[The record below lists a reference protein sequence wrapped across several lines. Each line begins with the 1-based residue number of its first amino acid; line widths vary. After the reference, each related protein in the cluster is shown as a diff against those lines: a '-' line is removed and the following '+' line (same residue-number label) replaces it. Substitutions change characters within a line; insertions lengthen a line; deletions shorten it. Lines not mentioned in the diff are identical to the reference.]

1 MPKKLVMF
9 LLLVSVFLASS
20 WVLIFKPLFP
30 IHDYVHGARIAEMGR
45 ALADGQIPPRWSSN
59 FGYGYGMP
67 LFNFYAPLPYF
78 VGGIFFNFGMSLESA
93 VKLVF
98 LVGNLIALIGAY
110 ALGKEKFGRAAGL
123 LLASLYVLAPYRAV
137 NLYVR
142 GALSES
148 WGMALLPL
156 VLLGGGQVLARRPLG
171 FFTLSVSIAALVLSH
186 NLTAMIALPALL
198 ILAVIWHFQSQGS
211 KFTLSFIKEV
221 VLRLLPPTL
230 VGFGLSAFYLLPSVL
245 EKNLTQLDNLIQ
257 TGYFDFHHHFLYL
270 RQFVQ
275 ENWGYG
281 GSGWGPDDGISFFLG
296 YPQLL
301 GLMLIIL
308 LIISK
313 LNNTG
318 RLHWRKFITQHLL
331 LWTTMLFFGL
341 SVLLTTPKTV
351 WLWENL
357 PLLSFLQFPWR
368 FLALISFL
376 LSLMVSYVVSRL
388 VKNNPTRLVIIGIL
402 FLSTLILSSRYFKPK
417 EYLQD
422 STALYYA
429 EPERIQA
436 EMSSVLPD
444 YLPTDLDPKLLPA
457 PHPEFIGL
465 TATEMTRSEV
475 LVSRSHAKL
484 YQFNLE
490 NTREIEL
497 PIAYFPG
504 WQVEIDG
511 EPAPAQISDRG
522 LIQVSVP
529 AGEARVGAV
538 FGETPIRM
546 LSNIITLM
554 SAVCLMIVYRSK
566 ILCQKIK

>member
-1 MPKKLVMF
+1 
-9 LLLVSVFLASS
+9 
-20 WVLIFKPLFP
+20 
-30 IHDYVHGARIAEMGR
+30 
-45 ALADGQIPPRWSSN
+45 
-59 FGYGYGMP
+59 
-67 LFNFYAPLPYF
+67 
-78 VGGIFFNFGMSLESA
+78 
-93 VKLVF
+93 
-98 LVGNLIALIGAY
+98 
-110 ALGKEKFGRAAGL
+110 
-123 LLASLYVLAPYRAV
+123 
-137 NLYVR
+137 
-142 GALSES
+142 
-148 WGMALLPL
+148 
-156 VLLGGGQVLARRPLG
+156 
-171 FFTLSVSIAALVLSH
+171 
-186 NLTAMIALPALL
+186 
-198 ILAVIWHFQSQGS
+198 
-211 KFTLSFIKEV
+211 
-221 VLRLLPPTL
+221 
-230 VGFGLSAFYLLPSVL
+230 
-245 EKNLTQLDNLIQ
+245 
-257 TGYFDFHHHFLYL
+257 
-270 RQFVQ
+270 
-275 ENWGYG
+275 
-281 GSGWGPDDGISFFLG
+281 
-296 YPQLL
+296 
-301 GLMLIIL
+301 
-308 LIISK
+308 
-313 LNNTG
+313 
-318 RLHWRKFITQHLL
+318 
-331 LWTTMLFFGL
+331 MLFFGL

-511 EPAPAQISDRG
+511 ELVPAQVSDRG